1 LQKEV
6 FGVQFSIG
14 NYQARTGTLS
24 PAVLVRIGALLL
36 AALSIAAN
44 FTNYGPLIP
53 LLQSALHISSGQAG
67 LFSTLLYAGIACTYL
82 PGGMLADRYG
92 SRRVLIG
99 SLLLIGLGGCLLP
112 LVENLAWMLLWRAL
126 IGLGSGAAIV
136 AGSQAAARLGKYAAL
151 GQGLYG
157 GAMQAGAGLGL
168 FLTPQLLVHV
178 GWQGSFVCWGVFAL
192 FACLIW
198 LNAIPKDTGTRA
210 PVPPRHFTAGWRTPT
225 LWCLGLV
232 HLGTL
237 GIGQAIA
244 PWLALY
250 FATRCAM
257 PVPLAALLGSIGLF
271 AGMIFRP
278 LGGVVLSH
286 KVFGSLSLLRLGTM
300 LACLGVGLLAL
311 PTSVAP
317 LVGVGI
323 ALLSFGTTFPYAAV
337 FSEAG
342 RVGQQSGMGTG
353 TAQGM
358 VSLLSAPASSLGPP
372 LIGLLLARPGGF
384 SSAFGALA
392 LLGLLP
398 ISAAL
403 LAGPL
408 LKQRAMGAGKD
419 ERTQRQAVRAVEGR
433 TVANRSRGLERQL
446 QAAIA
451 QLQRR
456 QKVELSA
463 PLQPLVACL
472 DCCSLWQKNIHST
485 LSLDTPT
492 IEHLMEA
499 GAMLLLL
506 SIPFPGLQGESGEAL
521 TDKQRFQRLFDQAI
535 WPLFAQLVFYQVSG
549 LCLIGSPMQEGDEG
563 SPLHAAVSLQQ
574 RKTIEHALGLLARLV
589 QLPVLTSGLDL
600 SFLPSQEGQGEK
612 GATQFLPFRAQ
623 TDWQGKGS
631 LQKKGEVSEAAIT
644 AFLAT
649 CSDYGPPSLKSLHT
663 LKADIGEWLY
673 QREYERLHQS
683 RHMQPVTVQKA
694 KGCKRE
700 THGAANGLLNT
711 RLQARQHKLNAIRGT
726 SLRQKKRTVAAVS
739 MG

>member
-1 LQKEV
+1 MQL
-6 FGVQFSIG
+6 SIG
-14 NYQARTGTLS
+14 KQQARTGTLS
-24 PAVLVRIGALLL
+24 LAVLVRMGALLL

-53 LLQSALHISSGQAG
+53 LLQSALHISSGEAG
-67 LFSTLLYAGIACTYL
+67 LFSTLLYTGIACTYL

-92 SRRVLIG
+92 SRRVLVG

-112 LVENLAWMLLWRAL
+112 LVENLVWILLWRAL

-157 GAMQAGAGLGL
+157 GAMQVGAGLGL

-178 GWQGSFVCWGVFAL
+178 GWQGSFVCWGAFAL

-198 LNAIPKDTGTRA
+198 LNAIPKETGNRT
-210 PVPPRHFTAGWRTPT
+210 PVSPRHFTAGWRTPT

-250 FATRCAM
+250 FATRCGM
-257 PVPLAALLGSIGLF
+257 PVPLAAILGSIGLF

-278 LGGVVLSH
+278 LGAVVLTH
-286 KVFGSLSLLRLGTM
+286 KVFGSLSLLRIGTM

-342 RVGQQSGMGTG
+342 RIGQQSGIGTG

-392 LLGLLP
+392 LIGLLP

-408 LKQRAMGAGKD
+408 LQQRAMDGGKD
-419 ERTQRQAVRAVEGR
+419 ERTQRQSVRPVERR
-433 TVANRSRGLERQL
+433 TVANRSRELERQV

-463 PLQPLVACL
+463 PLQPLVACV
-472 DCCSLWQKNIHST
+472 DNCSLRQENAPST
-485 LSLDTPT
+485 LSLDTPA

-506 SIPFPGLQGESGEAL
+506 SIPSPCLQGESGEVL
-521 TDKQRFQRLFDQAI
+521 TDKQRFQRLFDLAI

-549 LCLIGSPMQEGDEG
+549 LCLIGSPTQEGDEG
-563 SPLHAAVSLQQ
+563 SPLHAAVSMQQ
-574 RKTIEHALGLLARLV
+574 RKMIEHALGLLARLV
-589 QLPVLTSGLDL
+589 QMPVLTSGLDI
-600 SFLPSQEGQGEK
+600 SFLPSQEEQGEK
-612 GATQFLPFRAQ
+612 GASQFLPFRAQ
-623 TDWQGKGS
+623 AGWQGKGS
-631 LQKKGEVSEAAIT
+631 LPKKGEVSEAAIT
-644 AFLAT
+644 AFLAA
-649 CSDYGPPSLKSLHT
+649 CSAYGSPSLKLLQT

-673 QREYERLHQS
+673 QCEYERLHQM
-683 RHMQPVTVQKA
+683 RRLQAVTGQKA
-694 KGCKRE
+694 KGSKRE
-700 THGAANGLLNT
+700 KYVPAKSLIHT
-711 RLQARQHKLNAIRGT
+711 RLQARQHKLNALRGT

-739 MG
+739 TG